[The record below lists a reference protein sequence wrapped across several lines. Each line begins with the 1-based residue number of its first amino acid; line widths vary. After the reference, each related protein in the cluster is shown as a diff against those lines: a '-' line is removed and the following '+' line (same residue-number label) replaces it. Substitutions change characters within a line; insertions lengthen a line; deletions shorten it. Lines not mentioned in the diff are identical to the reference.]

1 MTVEFKIGDRVKV
14 TKSSIEAM
22 VGEVGTIRMK
32 LPENMW
38 WVQLDNRNYF
48 QQYFYGEEIN
58 LLEDWE
64 PTRPASD

>member
-1 MTVEFKIGDRVKV
+1 
-14 TKSSIEAM
+14 M